1 MATNDVKLAE
11 DWMKRLPGESH
22 AHGVEIC
29 EALRRLKY
37 GIEIIS
43 SGMQVE

>member
-11 DWMKRLPGESH
+11 DWMKRLLGENH
-22 AHGVEIC
+22 THDVEIC
-29 EALRRLKY
+29 EALGRLKY
-37 GIEIIS
+37 GIAVIK